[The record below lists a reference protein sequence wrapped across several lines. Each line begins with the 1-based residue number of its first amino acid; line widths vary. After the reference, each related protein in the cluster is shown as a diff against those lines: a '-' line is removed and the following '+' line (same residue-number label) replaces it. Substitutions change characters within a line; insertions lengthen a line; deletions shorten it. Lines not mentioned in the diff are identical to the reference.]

1 MWNCSICFF
10 IQKALSYL
18 SHSLPVIFV
27 LYFRKQVQK
36 SSIDNEGNDADA
48 DFKEDDDDDEF
59 LSLDD
64 VQEGKNLNLKEDF
77 ESRDVIHF

>member
-1 MWNCSICFF
+1 M
-10 IQKALSYL
+10 
-18 SHSLPVIFV
+18 
-27 LYFRKQVQK
+27 QK